1 MCAMFD
7 VSVTQPH
14 AADADT
20 GADAD
25 VDAAGDAAV
34 VFAAVVDLADACLHA
49 YTYA

>member
-25 VDAAGDAAV
+25 TDPLGIFADTRAV
-34 VFAAVVDLADACLHA
+34 PCVCVCVCM
-49 YTYA
+49 